1 MSDSKCCLIHHK
13 KVILS
18 GERFSRFYPRDPM
31 TVRYM
36 QQPNQLSTLRET
48 EKEYMPQHGDGVQQ

>member
-1 MSDSKCCLIHHK
+1 
-13 KVILS
+13 LS